1 MNKIDIIKRLFFNYT
16 KKHINK
22 IILSV
27 FFALL
32 VAGSTSAIAYLLDPA
47 IKKIFIEKDQALIII
62 IPIFIIV
69 AFAVKGFSLYVAKV
83 LMIGVSEEV
92 RKDLQ
97 CDMLNNLVEAD
108 TKLIDGKHTG
118 KFISNITNDVSH
130 ITNLISTAVLNIF
143 KDSLTL
149 IGLLIVMFFQN
160 WKLSLVA
167 LIMIPLATFAARTLG
182 KRIGKVATEQMLRAG
197 ILNTYLIE
205 LFKNHKLIKIFQ
217 QEKYEKIRAEKFI
230 NDVKEK
236 TIKIAT
242 VYVRSSPI
250 METLTGIMIAVLIFY
265 SGKLVLKNEIDI
277 NNFFSFLAAMMLAY
291 QPVRSLATLNITI
304 SQGLSA
310 AKRILPVIDEK
321 SELVQNKDDSEIK
334 VDTGNIEFKNVS
346 FKYEKKNEIDINN
359 FFSFLAAM
367 MLAYQPVRSLATL
380 NITISQGLSAA
391 TRILP
396 IIDEKSEL
404 QENKNSTEIKVNA
417 GDVEFKNVSFKYEKE
432 RKNNTLNSVNIKMLG
447 GKMTSIVGHSGAGKS
462 TILNLIPR
470 FYDAISGDIEIDNQ
484 SIYNCTISSLRKNI
498 SLVSQDT
505 TLFDDTIRNNIAYA
519 NLGASQKEIE
529 EAAKYSY
536 ASEFIEKLPNKY
548 ETIIGENGTRLSGGE
563 KQRLSIARAMLK
575 KSQIILLDE
584 ATSSLD
590 AETENKIQDAINFLT
605 KDRTTIVIA
614 HRLST
619 ILNSDKIYVIDAGTV
634 VGEGTH
640 DQLLANSKVY
650 KNFYEK
656 QIKKV

>member
-1 MNKIDIIKRLFFNYT
+1 MKKIYILKRLYFEYT
-16 KKHINK
+16 SKHLK
-22 IILSV
+22 QILLSF
-27 FFALL
+27 FFAMF

-47 IKKIFIEKDQALIII
+47 IEKIFIEKNQTLMVIIPLLIII
-62 IPIFIIV
+62 
-69 AFAVKGFSLYVAKV
+69 AFATKGLSLYVAKV
-83 LMIGVSEEV
+83 LMIGVAEEV
-92 RKDLQ
+92 RKDMQ
-97 CDMLNNLVEAD
+97 CDMLGNLISAD
-108 TKLIDGKHTG
+108 TALIEGKHTG
-118 KFISNITNDVSH
+118 KFISILANDVNH
-130 ITNLISTAVLNIF
+130 ITNLVSVGLLNLF

-149 IGLLIVMFFQN
+149 LGLLTVMFFQN
-160 WKLSLVA
+160 WKLSLIA
-167 LIMIPLATFAARTLG
+167 IIMIPLASFAAKTLG
-182 KRIGKVATEQMLRAG
+182 KRIGKVATEQMLKAG
-197 ILNTYLIE
+197 VLNTYLIE

-217 QEKYEKIRAEKFI
+217 QEKYENERAEKFI

-236 TIKIAT
+236 SKKIAT
-242 VYVRSSPI
+242 IFVRSSPI
-250 METLTGIMIAVLIFY
+250 METLTGIMIAILIFY
-265 SGKLVLKNEIDI
+265 SGKLVLKNEIDV

-291 QPVRSLATLNITI
+291 QPVRSLATLNIAI
-304 SQGLSA
+304 NQGLSA
-310 AKRILPVIDEK
+310 AIRILPVIDEK
-321 SELVQNKDDSEIK
+321 SKLTENKHDLEININK
-334 VDTGNIEFKNVS
+334 GDIEFKNVS
-346 FKYEKKNEIDINN
+346 FKYD
-359 FFSFLAAM
+359 
-367 MLAYQPVRSLATL
+367 TD
-380 NITISQGLSAA
+380 G
-391 TRILP
+391 
-396 IIDEKSEL
+396 
-404 QENKNSTEIKVNA
+404 
-417 GDVEFKNVSFKYEKE
+417 KE
-432 RKNNTLNSVNIKMLG
+432 TAKPALNSVNLKILG

-470 FYDAISGDIEIDNQ
+470 FYDINSGDIVIDSQ
-484 SIYNCTISSLRKNI
+484 SVYKSTISSLRKNI

-519 NLGASQKEIE
+519 NLEASQKEIE
-529 EAAKYSY
+529 EAAKYSF

-619 ILNSDKIYVIDAGTV
+619 ILNSDKIYVIDSGKV

-640 DQLLANSKVY
+640 DQLLANSTLY

-656 QIKKV
+656 QIRKK

>member
-1 MNKIDIIKRLFFNYT
+1 MKKIEILKRLFFEYT
-16 KKHINK
+16 KKHLK
-22 IILSV
+22 IILMSL
-27 FFALL
+27 FFAVL

-47 IKKIFIEKDQALIII
+47 IKKIFIEKDQTLIFI
-62 IPIFIIV
+62 IPIFIII
-69 AFAVKGFSLYVAKV
+69 AFATKGLSLYLAKV

-97 CDMLNNLVEAD
+97 GAMLNNLIYAD
-108 TKLIDGKHTG
+108 TKLIDSKHTG
-118 KFISNITNDVSH
+118 KFISILTNDVGH
-130 ITNLISTAVLNIF
+130 ITNLISTAVLNLF

-149 IGLLIVMFFQN
+149 FGLLFVMFFQN
-160 WKLSLVA
+160 WKLSLIA
-167 LIMIPLATFAARTLG
+167 IIMIPLATLAARTLG
-182 KRIGKVATEQMLRAG
+182 KRIGKVATEQMLKAG
-197 ILNTYLIE
+197 VLNTYLIE

-217 QEKYEKIRAEKFI
+217 QENYENVRADKLIE
-230 NDVKEK
+230 DVKEK
-236 TIKIAT
+236 NKKIAT
-242 VYVRSSPI
+242 VFVRSSPI
-250 METLTGIMIAVLIFY
+250 METLTGIMIAILIFY

-304 SQGLSA
+304 GQGLSA
-310 AKRILPVIDEK
+310 AARILPVIDEK
-321 SELVQNKDDSEIK
+321 SKLIENKDNKQLD
-334 VDTGNIEFKNVS
+334 VNTGNIEFKDVV
-346 FKYEKKNEIDINN
+346 FKY
-359 FFSFLAAM
+359 
-367 MLAYQPVRSLATL
+367 
-380 NITISQGLSAA
+380 
-391 TRILP
+391 
-396 IIDEKSEL
+396 DEK
-404 QENKNSTEIKVNA
+404 T
-417 GDVEFKNVSFKYEKE
+417 KNVL
-432 RKNNTLNSVNIKMLG
+432 TSVNLKMLG

-470 FYDAISGDIEIDNQ
+470 FYDIISGDIKIDNQ
-484 SIYNCTISSLRKNI
+484 SIYQCKIDSLRKNI

-519 NLGASQKEIE
+519 NLDASPKEIE
-529 EAAKYSY
+529 EAAKYSF

-548 ETIIGENGTRLSGGE
+548 DTIIGENGTRLSGGE

-590 AETENKIQDAINFLT
+590 AETESKIQEALNFLT
-605 KDRTTIVIA
+605 KNRTTIVIA

-619 ILNSDKIYVIDAGTV
+619 ILSSDKIYVLDSGSV

-640 DQLLANSKVY
+640 ENLLKDSPVY

-656 QIKKV
+656 QIKKM